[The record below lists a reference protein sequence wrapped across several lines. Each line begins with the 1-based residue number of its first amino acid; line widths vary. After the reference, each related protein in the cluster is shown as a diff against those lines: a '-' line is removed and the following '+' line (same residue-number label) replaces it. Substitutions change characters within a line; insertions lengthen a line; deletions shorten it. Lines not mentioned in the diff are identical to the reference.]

1 MLKQVASHWTG
12 RRRCPHRPRRRPVVA
27 RSSSY
32 PLAGSVPGLPASVS
46 LDICTLLL
54 TLQSATRLPQS
65 RDRVSSI
72 GALDRPRPPPAS
84 SHIRTDL
91 TLGKSG
97 RFASEQVDSLLWNEW
112 TIWSEYADWNENG
125 VLLVELMVS
134 TGPDSDSKVLLVRSH
149 RDSETTVY
157 SISRLSRGSLKTN
170 SAGRT
175 RLSSEVMMFPRVQF
189 R

>member
-1 MLKQVASHWTG
+1 MKNPSIRPEGGDFLRNWNMLKQVASHWTG

-54 TLQSATRLPQS
+54 TLQSATRFTCHKRGIPKAS
-65 RDRVSSI
+65 NI

-91 TLGKSG
+91 TLGASG

-112 TIWSEYADWNENG
+112 TIWSEYA
-125 VLLVELMVS
+125 VKQSLLFSCVS
-134 TGPDSDSKVLLVRSH
+134 
-149 RDSETTVY
+149 
-157 SISRLSRGSLKTN
+157 
-170 SAGRT
+170 
-175 RLSSEVMMFPRVQF
+175 
-189 R
+189 